1 MEEEKKKKQ
10 TAAVSE
16 KNIYNRK
23 LVENVFEESTRWPL
37 NCNFIYFPS
46 MKNNERP
53 KECLHL

>member
-1 MEEEKKKKQ
+1 MEEEKKQ

-23 LVENVFEESTRWPL
+23 LVENAFEESTHWPL

>member
-1 MEEEKKKKQ
+1 MEEEKKTKQ
-10 TAAVSE
+10 LLCVK